1 MPYTGAGCVPETDQ
15 EDRQMKHMRPVTRKP
30 ALSQISNFE
39 VFKEFLI
46 NLTDQLVEYAFIK
59 TS

>member
-1 MPYTGAGCVPETDQ
+1 
-15 EDRQMKHMRPVTRKP
+15 MKHTRPVTRKP

-39 VFKEFLI
+39 VFKEFLV
-46 NLTDQLVEYAFIK
+46 NLTDQIIEYAFIK